1 MNLSKARMMLSNCE
15 TTALVA
21 CILVVF
27 VVCVYMSLGAS

>member
-1 MNLSKARMMLSNCE
+1 MMLSNCE

-27 VVCVYMSLGAS
+27 VVCIYMSLGVA